1 MHAIRVHETGGPD
14 VLRLETIPDP
24 EPGPGEVLV
33 RVHAIGVN
41 PVETYRRAGMFGHA
55 PELPYTPGS
64 DAAGVVEAV
73 GPGVR
78 SVSVGERVYT
88 SGSKS
93 GTYAE
98 LALSDAA
105 DVHPL
110 PEKVSF
116 EAGAAL
122 GVPYATAYR
131 ALVQRG
137 GARSGEMLLVHGAT
151 GGVGLA
157 AVQIAVSRGV
167 RVVGT
172 GGTEEGR
179 RLVEAEG
186 AERAFDHHAEG
197 YLEQVREWSGGRG
210 VDLILEML
218 ANVNLGR
225 DLPLLAPRGR
235 VVVVGSRG
243 PVEITPRDLMM
254 RDADIRGMM
263 LGHASPEELA
273 EIHAALFAGLTDG
286 SLRPVVGKRFA
297 LHDAPRAH
305 EAVMHP
311 GAHGK
316 VVLLP

>member
-1 MHAIRVHETGGPD
+1 MHAIRVHETGGPE
-14 VLRLETIPDP
+14 VLRLEVLPDP
-24 EPGPGEVLV
+24 EPGPGEVLIRV
-33 RVHAIGVN
+33 RAVGVN

-55 PELPYTPGS
+55 PAFPYTPGT
-64 DAAGVVEAV
+64 DAAGVVEAL

-98 LALSDAA
+98 LVLCSAA

-110 PEKVSF
+110 PENVSF

-131 ALVQRG
+131 ALVERG
-137 GARSGEMLLVHGAT
+137 RAERGEMLLVHGAT
-151 GGVGLA
+151 GGVGTA
-157 AVQIAVSRGV
+157 AVQIAVARGL

-186 AERAFDHHAEG
+186 AERAFDHHREG
-197 YLEQVREWSGGRG
+197 YLDEVRAWTGGRG

-218 ANVNLGR
+218 ANVNLGH
-225 DLPLLAPRGR
+225 DLALLAPKGR

-243 PVEITPRDLMM
+243 SVEITPRDLMA

-273 EIHAALFAGLTDG
+273 EIHAALFAGLKDG
-286 SLRPVVGKRFA
+286 SLRPVIGERFA
-297 LHDAPRAH
+297 LKDAALAH